1 MSVFCTVLWRTPL
14 RTIDTPSRWGEDR
27 ECMATEHQAA
37 GQSATEGVARF
48 ELAPPRRFM
57 LPAILLLLSEQPGY
71 GYGLVPRLVE
81 FRFGHV
87 DRPAVYR
94 ALAQLERDGLV
105 QVSADARNPGQ
116 ARRVY
121 SVTPLGERVLRVWM
135 GVIREEH
142 AHLGEV
148 VRRYQATATIDAV
161 LSEVEAGW
169 VPEFDLGW
177 SPVSTTS
184 MWRRRLMPLENDGD
198 EVAPHLPESE
208 EGPLGSLGSDPAH
221 AREPEGFEA
230 PSGSGSDRPGGV
242 KSPIMRRFVLDPK
255 RSAVLIDA
263 RSTVGPICFGSKGVT
278 GSLLAAMADG
288 EVSTETPPSG
298 WLTIDM
304 TELSSGNKLYDA
316 ELHRRINSR
325 RYPTAKVELKECT
338 LSAPGWRYR
347 LRGELTFHGIT
358 RRAEG
363 TVQVEAASD
372 DRIVISG
379 EQVFDIRDFALP
391 SPTMLMLRIF
401 PDVRVRLYAE
411 AELSSED
418 E

>member
-1 MSVFCTVLWRTPL
+1 
-14 RTIDTPSRWGEDR
+14 
-27 ECMATEHQAA
+27 MATEHRVVEPT
-37 GQSATEGVARF
+37 ATEGVARF

-94 ALAQLERDGLV
+94 ALSQLERDGLV
-105 QVSADARNPGQ
+105 QVSAHDHQPGQ

-148 VRRYQATATIDAV
+148 IRRYQATSTIDSV
-161 LSEVEAGW
+161 LSEVEGGW
-169 VPEFDLGW
+169 VPELDVAW

-184 MWRRRLMPLENDGD
+184 LWRRRLMPPDNDSDDATSHFADLAG
-198 EVAPHLPESE
+198 
-208 EGPLGSLGSDPAH
+208 GSLGSV
-221 AREPEGFEA
+221 RSN
-230 PSGSGSDRPGGV
+230 PSSGLPGEVGTQPDAGPLRPGNLPENPTMG
-242 KSPIMRRFVLDPK
+242 RFVLDPE

-263 RSTVGPICFGSKGVT
+263 RSTVGPICFGTTGIH
-278 GSLLAAMADG
+278 GSLYAAMGDAG
-288 EVSTETPPSG
+288 VSTEIPPTG

-304 TELSSGNKLYDA
+304 TRLSSGNKLYDA

-325 RYPTAKVELKECT
+325 RFPSAKVELKDCT
-338 LSAPGWRYR
+338 PSAPGWRYR

-358 RRAEG
+358 RRTEG
-363 TVQVEAASD
+363 TVRIESASE

-379 EQVFDIRDFALP
+379 EQAFDIRDFALP

-411 AELSSED
+411 AERSD
-418 E
+418 DD

>member
-1 MSVFCTVLWRTPL
+1 VA
-14 RTIDTPSRWGEDR
+14 IDTSDPQDEDR
-27 ECMATEHQAA
+27 ACMATEQRL
-37 GQSATEGVARF
+37 GEPSATDGVARF

-105 QVSADARNPGQ
+105 QVSAPDHPNGQ
-116 ARRVY
+116 GRRVY

-135 GVIREEH
+135 GVVREEH

-148 VRRYQATATIDAV
+148 IRRYQATATIDSV
-161 LSEVEAGW
+161 LSEVEGGW
-169 VPEFDLGW
+169 VPELDLAW

-184 MWRRRLMPLENDGD
+184 MWRRRLMP
-198 EVAPHLPESE
+198 PESE
-208 EGPLGSLGSDPAH
+208 SDDAASHSADLSGGSP
-221 AREPEGFEA
+221 
-230 PSGSGSDRPGGV
+230 GSDRSNPSSGLPGDFASQPDADLARPEDLPRTPTIG
-242 KSPIMRRFVLDPK
+242 RFVLDPE

-263 RSTVGPICFGSKGVT
+263 RSTVGPICFGTTGVQ
-278 GSLLAAMADG
+278 GALNAAMGDAG
-288 EVSTETPPSG
+288 VNTEVPPSG

-304 TELSSGNKLYDA
+304 TRLSSGNKLYDA

-325 RYPTAKVELKECT
+325 RFPSARVELKECT
-338 LSAPGWRYR
+338 PSAPGRRYR

-358 RRAEG
+358 RRTEG
-363 TVQVEAASD
+363 TVRMESASD

-379 EQVFDIRDFALP
+379 EQAFDIRDFALP

-411 AELSSED
+411 AERSD
-418 E
+418 DD

>member
-1 MSVFCTVLWRTPL
+1 
-14 RTIDTPSRWGEDR
+14 
-27 ECMATEHQAA
+27 MATEQHV
-37 GQSATEGVARF
+37 GGPSATEGVARF

-71 GYGLVPRLVE
+71 GYGLAPRLVE

-105 QVSADARNPGQ
+105 QVSANDHQTGQ

-148 VRRYQATATIDAV
+148 IRRYQATATIDSV
-161 LSEVEAGW
+161 LSEVEGGW
-169 VPEFDLGW
+169 VPDLDLAW

-184 MWRRRLMPLENDGD
+184 LWRRRLMPPDNDSD
-198 EVAPHLPESE
+198 AASHLADLA
-208 EGPLGSLGSDPAH
+208 GGSLGSDRSDSSGAMPGEFGAQSEVGL
-221 AREPEGFEA
+221 ARPDGL
-230 PSGSGSDRPGGV
+230 PRTPTMG
-242 KSPIMRRFVLDPK
+242 RFVLDPE

-263 RSTVGPICFGSKGVT
+263 RSTVGPICFGTTGVH
-278 GSLLAAMADG
+278 GSLYAAMGDAG
-288 EVSTETPPSG
+288 VSTEIPPTG

-304 TELSSGNKLYDA
+304 TGLRSGNKLYDA

-325 RYPTAKVELKECT
+325 RFPSAKVELKECT
-338 LSAPGWRYR
+338 PSAPGWRYR

-358 RRAEG
+358 RRTEG
-363 TVQVEAASD
+363 TVRIESASD

-379 EQVFDIRDFALP
+379 EQAFDIRDFALP

-411 AELSSED
+411 AERSD
-418 E
+418 DD

>member
-1 MSVFCTVLWRTPL
+1 
-14 RTIDTPSRWGEDR
+14 
-27 ECMATEHQAA
+27 MATEQRV
-37 GQSATEGVARF
+37 GGPSATEGVARF

-71 GYGLVPRLVE
+71 GYGLAPRLVE

-105 QVSADARNPGQ
+105 QVSANDHQTGQ

-148 VRRYQATATIDAV
+148 IRRYQATATIDSV
-161 LSEVEAGW
+161 LSEVEGGW
-169 VPEFDLGW
+169 VPELDLAW

-184 MWRRRLMPLENDGD
+184 LWRRRLMPPDNDSDAAASHFADLAG
-198 EVAPHLPESE
+198 
-208 EGPLGSLGSDPAH
+208 GSLGSDRSDSSSALPGEFGAQSVAGL
-221 AREPEGFEA
+221 ARPDGL
-230 PSGSGSDRPGGV
+230 PRTPTMG
-242 KSPIMRRFVLDPK
+242 RFVLDPE

-263 RSTVGPICFGSKGVT
+263 RSTVGPICFGTTGVH
-278 GSLLAAMADG
+278 GSLYAAIGDAG
-288 EVSTETPPSG
+288 VSTEIPPTG

-304 TELSSGNKLYDA
+304 TRLSSGNKLYDA

-325 RYPTAKVELKECT
+325 RFPSAKVELKECT
-338 LSAPGWRYR
+338 PSAPGWRYR

-358 RRAEG
+358 RRTEG
-363 TVQVEAASD
+363 TVRIESASD

-379 EQVFDIRDFALP
+379 EQAFDIRDFALP

-411 AELSSED
+411 AERSD
-418 E
+418 DD

>member
-1 MSVFCTVLWRTPL
+1 
-14 RTIDTPSRWGEDR
+14 
-27 ECMATEHQAA
+27 MATEQHV
-37 GQSATEGVARF
+37 GGPSATEGVARF

-71 GYGLVPRLVE
+71 GYGLAPRLVE

-105 QVSADARNPGQ
+105 QVSANDHQTGQ

-148 VRRYQATATIDAV
+148 IRRYQATATIDSV
-161 LSEVEAGW
+161 LSEVEGGW
-169 VPEFDLGW
+169 VPDLDLAW

-184 MWRRRLMPLENDGD
+184 LWRRRLMPPDNDSD
-198 EVAPHLPESE
+198 AASHLADLA
-208 EGPLGSLGSDPAH
+208 GGSLGSDRSDSSSAVPGEFGAQSDVGL
-221 AREPEGFEA
+221 ARPDGL
-230 PSGSGSDRPGGV
+230 PRTPTMG
-242 KSPIMRRFVLDPK
+242 RFVLDPE

-263 RSTVGPICFGSKGVT
+263 RSTVGPICFGTTGVH
-278 GSLLAAMADG
+278 GSLYAAMGDAG
-288 EVSTETPPSG
+288 VSTEIPPTG

-304 TELSSGNKLYDA
+304 TRLRSGNKLYDA

-325 RYPTAKVELKECT
+325 RFPSAKVELKECT
-338 LSAPGWRYR
+338 PSAPGWRYR

-358 RRAEG
+358 RRTEG
-363 TVQVEAASD
+363 TVRIESASD

-379 EQVFDIRDFALP
+379 EQAFDIRDFALP

-411 AELSSED
+411 AERSD
-418 E
+418 DD

>member
-1 MSVFCTVLWRTPL
+1 
-14 RTIDTPSRWGEDR
+14 
-27 ECMATEHQAA
+27 MATEQQAGRA
-37 GQSATEGVARF
+37 SASEGVARF

-71 GYGLVPRLVE
+71 GYGLVPRLAE

-105 QVSADARNPGQ
+105 QVSADDRHPGQ

-148 VRRYQATATIDAV
+148 IRRYQSTATIDAV
-161 LSEVEAGW
+161 LSEVEGGSA
-169 VPEFDLGW
+169 PELDLGW

-184 MWRRRLMPLENDGD
+184 VWRRRLMPLEHDGD
-198 EVAPHLPESE
+198 EVTSHLRESQEDPESLVS
-208 EGPLGSLGSDPAH
+208 GRSQAH
-221 AREPEGFEA
+221 E
-230 PSGSGSDRPGGV
+230 PGGLASG
-242 KSPIMRRFVLDPK
+242 SPIMQRFILDPK

-263 RSTVGPICFGSKGVT
+263 RSTVGPICFGSTGVT
-278 GSLLAAMADG
+278 GSLYAALGDG
-288 EVSTETPPSG
+288 GVSTETPPSG
-298 WLTIDM
+298 WLSIDM
-304 TELSSGNKLYDA
+304 TGLSSGNKLYDA

-325 RYPTAKVELKECT
+325 RYPSAKVELKECT
-338 LSAPGWRYR
+338 PSAPGWRYR

-358 RRAEG
+358 RRTEG
-363 TVQVEAASD
+363 TVQLEAASD
-372 DRIVISG
+372 NRIVISG

-411 AELSSED
+411 AELSED
-418 E
+418 D

>member
-1 MSVFCTVLWRTPL
+1 
-14 RTIDTPSRWGEDR
+14 
-27 ECMATEHQAA
+27 MATEQR
-37 GQSATEGVARF
+37 GGGPSATEGAARF

-94 ALAQLERDGLV
+94 ALSQLERDGLV
-105 QVSADARNPGQ
+105 QVSEDGHQPGQ

-142 AHLGEV
+142 VHLGEV
-148 VRRYQATATIDAV
+148 IRRYQATATIDAV
-161 LSEVEAGW
+161 LSEVEGGW
-169 VPEFDLGW
+169 APELETGW

-184 MWRRRLMPLENDGD
+184 MWRRRLMPLDNEGD
-198 EVAPHLPESE
+198 DVTAPAEGEEPVGSGTAPESGE
-208 EGPLGSLGSDPAH
+208 LESPPVSSRLHGDTGSPVMS
-221 AREPEGFEA
+221 
-230 PSGSGSDRPGGV
+230 
-242 KSPIMRRFVLDPK
+242 RFVLDPE

-263 RSTVGPICFGSKGVT
+263 RSTVGPICFGSTGVT
-278 GSLLAAMADG
+278 GSLYAAMGDDG
-288 EVSTETPPSG
+288 VSAEIPPSG
-298 WLTIDM
+298 GLTIDM
-304 TELSSGNKLYDA
+304 TGLSSGNKLYDA

-325 RYPTAKVELKECT
+325 RFPTAKVELKECT
-338 LSAPGWRYR
+338 PSAPGWRYL
-347 LRGELTFHGIT
+347 LRGELTFHGTT
-358 RRAEG
+358 RRTEG
-363 TVQVEAASD
+363 TVRVEAASD

-411 AELSSED
+411 AERAED
-418 E
+418 DSADSG

>member
-1 MSVFCTVLWRTPL
+1 
-14 RTIDTPSRWGEDR
+14 
-27 ECMATEHQAA
+27 MATEQRV
-37 GQSATEGVARF
+37 GGPSATEGVARF
-48 ELAPPRRFM
+48 ELAPPRRFT

-105 QVSADARNPGQ
+105 QVSATDHQPGQ
-116 ARRVY
+116 SRRIY
-121 SVTPLGERVLRVWM
+121 SVTPLGERVLRAWM

-142 AHLGEV
+142 AHLAEV
-148 VRRYQATATIDAV
+148 IRRYQATATIDSV
-161 LSEVEAGW
+161 LSEVEGGW
-169 VPEFDLGW
+169 VPELDLAW

-184 MWRRRLMPLENDGD
+184 MWRRRLMPPDNESDDASLFADLAGGSMDSDRSDSSDGLSG
-198 EVAPHLPESE
+198 E
-208 EGPLGSLGSDPAH
+208 LGSPSDSGPAPPDG
-221 AREPEGFEA
+221 RSENPTMG
-230 PSGSGSDRPGGV
+230 
-242 KSPIMRRFVLDPK
+242 RFVLDPE

-263 RSTVGPICFGSKGVT
+263 RSTVGPICFGTTGVH
-278 GSLLAAMADG
+278 GSLHAAMGNAG
-288 EVSTETPPSG
+288 VSTEIPPTG

-304 TELSSGNKLYDA
+304 TRLSSGNKLYDA

-325 RYPTAKVELKECT
+325 RFPTAKVELKECT
-338 LSAPGWRYR
+338 RSAPGWRYR

-358 RRAEG
+358 RRTEG
-363 TVQVEAASD
+363 TVRIESASD

-379 EQVFDIRDFALP
+379 EQAFDIRDFALP

-411 AELSSED
+411 AERSD
-418 E
+418 GDD

>member
-1 MSVFCTVLWRTPL
+1 
-14 RTIDTPSRWGEDR
+14 
-27 ECMATEHQAA
+27 MAMEHQVD
-37 GQSATEGVARF
+37 GPPATEGVARF

-105 QVSADARNPGQ
+105 QVSAAEHQPGQ
-116 ARRVY
+116 GRRVY

-148 VRRYQATATIDAV
+148 IRRYQATATIDSV
-161 LSEVEAGW
+161 LSEVEGGW
-169 VPEFDLGW
+169 VPELDLAW

-184 MWRRRLMPLENDGD
+184 LWHRRLMPPDNDGD
-198 EVAPHLPESE
+198 DAPYQFVDKRTGSQGLTSDRSPGE
-208 EGPLGSLGSDPAH
+208 LGSQLG
-221 AREPEGFEA
+221 G
-230 PSGSGSDRPGGV
+230 GPGPPDILSV
-242 KSPIMRRFVLDPK
+242 SPTTGRFVLDPE

-263 RSTVGPICFGSKGVT
+263 RSTVGPICFGTTGVQ
-278 GSLLAAMADG
+278 GALQAAMG
-288 EVSTETPPSG
+288 EAGVNTEIPPTG

-304 TELSSGNKLYDA
+304 TRLSSGNKLYDA

-325 RYPTAKVELKECT
+325 RFPTAKVELKECT
-338 LSAPGWRYR
+338 PSAPGWRYR

-358 RRAEG
+358 RRTEG
-363 TVQVEAASD
+363 TVRIESASD
-372 DRIVISG
+372 KRIVISG
-379 EQVFDIRDFALP
+379 EQAFDIRDFALP

-411 AELSSED
+411 AERSEED
-418 E
+418 

>member
-1 MSVFCTVLWRTPL
+1 
-14 RTIDTPSRWGEDR
+14 
-27 ECMATEHQAA
+27 MATEQRA
-37 GQSATEGVARF
+37 GGPSATEGVARF

-105 QVSADARNPGQ
+105 QMSAHGHQPGQ

-148 VRRYQATATIDAV
+148 IRRYQATATIDSV
-161 LSEVEAGW
+161 LSEVEGGW
-169 VPEFDLGW
+169 VPELDLAW

-184 MWRRRLMPLENDGD
+184 LWRRRLMPPDNDSDDSTSVFADLAG
-198 EVAPHLPESE
+198 
-208 EGPLGSLGSDPAH
+208 GSLGSDRSDYSSGLRGELGSRSDADL
-221 AREPEGFEA
+221 ARPDV
-230 PSGSGSDRPGGV
+230 PSGSPTMG
-242 KSPIMRRFVLDPK
+242 RFVLDPE

-263 RSTVGPICFGSKGVT
+263 RSTVGPICFGTTGLQ
-278 GSLLAAMADG
+278 GSLYAALGDAG
-288 EVSTETPPSG
+288 VSSETPPTG

-304 TELSSGNKLYDA
+304 TRLSSGNKLYDA
-316 ELHRRINSR
+316 ELHRRISSR
-325 RYPTAKVELKECT
+325 RFPSAKVELKECT
-338 LSAPGWRYR
+338 PSAPGWRYR

-358 RRAEG
+358 RRTEG
-363 TVQVEAASD
+363 TVRIESASA

-379 EQVFDIRDFALP
+379 EQAFDIRDFALP

-411 AELSSED
+411 AERSD
-418 E
+418 DDA

>member
-1 MSVFCTVLWRTPL
+1 
-14 RTIDTPSRWGEDR
+14 
-27 ECMATEHQAA
+27 MATEQRA
-37 GQSATEGVARF
+37 GRASASEGVARF

-71 GYGLVPRLVE
+71 GYGLVPRLAE
-81 FRFGHV
+81 FRFGRV

-105 QVSADARNPGQ
+105 QVSADDRHPGQ

-148 VRRYQATATIDAV
+148 IRRYQATATIDAV
-161 LSEVEAGW
+161 LSEVEGGSA
-169 VPEFDLGW
+169 PQLDLGW

-184 MWRRRLMPLENDGD
+184 AWRRRMMPLEHDR
-198 EVAPHLPESE
+198 EVGTPHMGESQEDPE
-208 EGPLGSLGSDPAH
+208 PLGSGHPYTQE
-221 AREPEGFEA
+221 R
-230 PSGSGSDRPGGV
+230 GGTAGT
-242 KSPIMRRFVLDPK
+242 SPIMQRFVLDPN

-263 RSTVGPICFGSKGVT
+263 RSTVGPICFGSTGVT
-278 GSLLAAMADG
+278 GVLHAAMDDG
-288 EVSTETPPSG
+288 GMSTEASPSG

-304 TELSSGNKLYDA
+304 TGLRSGNKLYDA

-325 RYPTAKVELKECT
+325 RYPTARVELKECMP
-338 LSAPGWRYR
+338 SAPGWRYR
-347 LRGELTFHGIT
+347 LLGQLTFHGIT
-358 RRAEG
+358 RRTEG
-363 TVQVEAASD
+363 TVQLEAASD

-411 AELSSED
+411 AERSED
-418 E
+418 D

>member
-1 MSVFCTVLWRTPL
+1 
-14 RTIDTPSRWGEDR
+14 
-27 ECMATEHQAA
+27 MATEHRV
-37 GQSATEGVARF
+37 GGPSATDGVARF
-48 ELAPPRRFM
+48 GLAPPRRFM

-105 QVSADARNPGQ
+105 QVSENDHQPGQ

-148 VRRYQATATIDAV
+148 IRRYQATATIDSV
-161 LSEVEAGW
+161 LSEVEGGW
-169 VPEFDLGW
+169 VPELDMAW

-184 MWRRRLMPLENDGD
+184 LWRRRLISPDNDSD
-198 EVAPHLPESE
+198 DAAPTVPDIAGGSEDSERSSSSRGLPGEF
-208 EGPLGSLGSDPAH
+208 GPQQDAGLTRLDD
-221 AREPEGFEA
+221 
-230 PSGSGSDRPGGV
+230 PSGTPTMG
-242 KSPIMRRFVLDPK
+242 RFVLDPE

-263 RSTVGPICFGSKGVT
+263 RSTVGPICFGTTGVQ
-278 GSLLAAMADG
+278 GSLYAAMGYAGVD
-288 EVSTETPPSG
+288 TDIPPTG

-304 TELSSGNKLYDA
+304 TRLSSGNKLYDA

-325 RYPTAKVELKECT
+325 RFPTAKVELKECMP
-338 LSAPGWRYR
+338 SAPGWRYR

-358 RRAEG
+358 RRTEG
-363 TVQVEAASD
+363 TVQIESASD

-379 EQVFDIRDFALP
+379 EQAFDIRDFALP

-411 AELSSED
+411 AERSD
-418 E
+418 DD

>member
-1 MSVFCTVLWRTPL
+1 
-14 RTIDTPSRWGEDR
+14 
-27 ECMATEHQAA
+27 MAIEHRV
-37 GQSATEGVARF
+37 GGPSATEGVARF

-105 QVSADARNPGQ
+105 QVSAHEHQPGQ
-116 ARRVY
+116 GRRVY

-135 GVIREEH
+135 GVVREEH

-148 VRRYQATATIDAV
+148 IRRYQATATIDSV
-161 LSEVEAGW
+161 LSEVEGGW
-169 VPEFDLGW
+169 VPELDLAW

-184 MWRRRLMPLENDGD
+184 LWHRRLMPLDNDAD
-198 EVAPHLPESE
+198 
-208 EGPLGSLGSDPAH
+208 DAH
-221 AREPEGFEA
+221 SQFVDTAGA
-230 PSGSGSDRPGGV
+230 SQGLASDRSPGEVGSQLNGGRERPDGISV
-242 KSPIMRRFVLDPK
+242 SLTTGRFVLDPE

-263 RSTVGPICFGSKGVT
+263 RSTVGPICFGTTGVQ
-278 GSLLAAMADG
+278 GALQAAMG
-288 EVSTETPPSG
+288 EAGVNTEIPPTG

-304 TELSSGNKLYDA
+304 TRLSSGNKLYDA

-325 RYPTAKVELKECT
+325 RFPTAKVELKECT
-338 LSAPGWRYR
+338 PSAPGWRYR

-358 RRAEG
+358 RRTEG
-363 TVQVEAASD
+363 TVRMESASD

-379 EQVFDIRDFALP
+379 EQAFDIRDFALP

-411 AELSSED
+411 AERSD
-418 E
+418 DD

>member
-1 MSVFCTVLWRTPL
+1 
-14 RTIDTPSRWGEDR
+14 
-27 ECMATEHQAA
+27 MATEQHV
-37 GQSATEGVARF
+37 GGPSATEGVARF

-71 GYGLVPRLVE
+71 GYGLAPRLVE

-105 QVSADARNPGQ
+105 QVSAHDHQTGQ

-148 VRRYQATATIDAV
+148 IRRYQATATIDSV
-161 LSEVEAGW
+161 LSEVEGGW
-169 VPEFDLGW
+169 VPDLDLAW

-184 MWRRRLMPLENDGD
+184 LWRRRLMPPDNDSD
-198 EVAPHLPESE
+198 AAAHLADLA
-208 EGPLGSLGSDPAH
+208 GGSLGSDRSDSSSAVPGEFGAQSDVGL
-221 AREPEGFEA
+221 ARPDGL
-230 PSGSGSDRPGGV
+230 PRTPTMG
-242 KSPIMRRFVLDPK
+242 RFVLDPE

-263 RSTVGPICFGSKGVT
+263 RSTVGPICFGTTGVH
-278 GSLLAAMADG
+278 GSLYAAMGDAG
-288 EVSTETPPSG
+288 VSTEIPPTG

-304 TELSSGNKLYDA
+304 TRLRSGNKLYDA

-325 RYPTAKVELKECT
+325 RFPSAKVELKECT
-338 LSAPGWRYR
+338 PSAPGWRYR

-358 RRAEG
+358 RRTEG
-363 TVQVEAASD
+363 TVRIESASD

-379 EQVFDIRDFALP
+379 EQAFDIRDFALP

-411 AELSSED
+411 AERSD
-418 E
+418 DD

>member
-1 MSVFCTVLWRTPL
+1 
-14 RTIDTPSRWGEDR
+14 
-27 ECMATEHQAA
+27 MATEQRV
-37 GQSATEGVARF
+37 GGLSATEGVARF

-71 GYGLVPRLVE
+71 GYGLAPRLVE

-105 QVSADARNPGQ
+105 QVSANDHQTGQ

-148 VRRYQATATIDAV
+148 IRRYQATATIDSV
-161 LSEVEAGW
+161 LSEVEGGW
-169 VPEFDLGW
+169 VPDLDLAW

-184 MWRRRLMPLENDGD
+184 LWRRRLMPPDNDSD
-198 EVAPHLPESE
+198 AASHLADLAGES
-208 EGPLGSLGSDPAH
+208 LD
-221 AREPEGFEA
+221 
-230 PSGSGSDRPGGV
+230 SDRSVSSSALPGEFGAQ
-242 KSPIMRRFVLDPK
+242 SDAGLARPDGLPRTPTMGRFVLDPE

-263 RSTVGPICFGSKGVT
+263 RSTVGPICFGTTGVH
-278 GSLLAAMADG
+278 GSLYAAMGDAG
-288 EVSTETPPSG
+288 VSTEIPPTG

-304 TELSSGNKLYDA
+304 TRLSSGNKLYDA

-325 RYPTAKVELKECT
+325 RFPSAKVDLKECT
-338 LSAPGWRYR
+338 PSAPGWRYR

-358 RRAEG
+358 RRTEG
-363 TVQVEAASD
+363 TVRIESASD

-379 EQVFDIRDFALP
+379 EQAFDIRDFALP

-401 PDVRVRLYAE
+401 PDVRVRLYGE
-411 AELSSED
+411 AERSD
-418 E
+418 DD

>member
-1 MSVFCTVLWRTPL
+1 
-14 RTIDTPSRWGEDR
+14 
-27 ECMATEHQAA
+27 MATEHRA
-37 GQSATEGVARF
+37 GEPSATEGVARF

-71 GYGLVPRLVE
+71 GYGLVPRLAE

-94 ALAQLERDGLV
+94 ALAQLERDGLL
-105 QVSADARNPGQ
+105 QVSADARQPGQ
-116 ARRVY
+116 SRRVY
-121 SVTPLGERVLRVWM
+121 SLTALGERVLRVWM

-142 AHLGEV
+142 AHLGDV
-148 VRRYQATATIDAV
+148 IRRYQATATIDAV
-161 LSEVEAGW
+161 LSEVEGGW
-169 VPEFDLGW
+169 MPELDLGW

-184 MWRRRLMPLENDGD
+184 MWRRRLLPLENDGD
-198 EVAPHLPESE
+198 DVTSHLAESDE
-208 EGPLGSLGSDPAH
+208 DPLVQLGSGPSH
-221 AREPEGFEA
+221 EREPGGFA
-230 PSGSGSDRPGGV
+230 SPSQSGSGRPGGD
-242 KSPIMRRFVLDPK
+242 STNPTMRRFVLDPK

-263 RSTVGPICFGSKGVT
+263 RSTVGPICFGSTGVT
-278 GSLLAAMADG
+278 GSLHAVMGDG
-288 EVSTETPPSG
+288 GLSTETAPSG
-298 WLTIDM
+298 WLSIDM
-304 TELSSGNKLYDA
+304 TGLSSGNKLYDA

-325 RYPTAKVELKECT
+325 RYPTAKVELKDCT
-338 LSAPGWRYR
+338 PSAPGWRYR

-363 TVQVEAASD
+363 TVRVEAASD

-411 AELSSED
+411 AELSED

>member
-1 MSVFCTVLWRTPL
+1 
-14 RTIDTPSRWGEDR
+14 
-27 ECMATEHQAA
+27 MAMEHRV
-37 GQSATEGVARF
+37 GGPSATEGVARF

-105 QVSADARNPGQ
+105 QVSAHEHQPGQ
-116 ARRVY
+116 GRRVY

-148 VRRYQATATIDAV
+148 IRRYQATATIDSV
-161 LSEVEAGW
+161 LSEVEGGW
-169 VPEFDLGW
+169 VPELDLAW

-184 MWRRRLMPLENDGD
+184 LWHRRLMPLDNDAD
-198 EVAPHLPESE
+198 
-208 EGPLGSLGSDPAH
+208 DAH
-221 AREPEGFEA
+221 SQFVDTAGA
-230 PSGSGSDRPGGV
+230 SQGLASDRSPGDVGSQLNGCPERPDGLSV
-242 KSPIMRRFVLDPK
+242 SLTTGRFVLDPE

-263 RSTVGPICFGSKGVT
+263 RSTVGPICFGTTGVQ
-278 GSLLAAMADG
+278 GALQAAMG
-288 EVSTETPPSG
+288 EAGVNTEIPPTG

-304 TELSSGNKLYDA
+304 TRLSSGNKLYDA

-325 RYPTAKVELKECT
+325 RFPTAKIELKECT
-338 LSAPGWRYR
+338 PSAPGWRYR

-358 RRAEG
+358 RRTEG
-363 TVQVEAASD
+363 TVRMESASD

-379 EQVFDIRDFALP
+379 EQAFDIRDFALP

-411 AELSSED
+411 AERSD
-418 E
+418 DD

>member
-1 MSVFCTVLWRTPL
+1 
-14 RTIDTPSRWGEDR
+14 
-27 ECMATEHQAA
+27 MATEQHV
-37 GQSATEGVARF
+37 GGPSATEGVARF

-71 GYGLVPRLVE
+71 GYGLAPRLVE

-105 QVSADARNPGQ
+105 QVSANDHQTGQ

-148 VRRYQATATIDAV
+148 IRRYQATATIDSV
-161 LSEVEAGW
+161 LSEVEGGW
-169 VPEFDLGW
+169 VPDLDLAW

-184 MWRRRLMPLENDGD
+184 LWRRRLMPPDNDSD
-198 EVAPHLPESE
+198 AASHLADLA
-208 EGPLGSLGSDPAH
+208 GGSLGSDRSDSSGAMPGEFGAQSEVGL
-221 AREPEGFEA
+221 ARPDGL
-230 PSGSGSDRPGGV
+230 PRTPTMG
-242 KSPIMRRFVLDPK
+242 RFVLDPE

-263 RSTVGPICFGSKGVT
+263 RSTVGPICFGTTGVH
-278 GSLLAAMADG
+278 GSLYAAMGDAG
-288 EVSTETPPSG
+288 VRTEIPPTG

-304 TELSSGNKLYDA
+304 TGLRSGNKLYDA

-325 RYPTAKVELKECT
+325 RFPSAKVELKECT
-338 LSAPGWRYR
+338 PSAPGWRYR

-358 RRAEG
+358 RRTEG
-363 TVQVEAASD
+363 TVRIESASD

-379 EQVFDIRDFALP
+379 EQAFDIRDFALP

-411 AELSSED
+411 AERSD
-418 E
+418 DD

>member
-1 MSVFCTVLWRTPL
+1 
-14 RTIDTPSRWGEDR
+14 
-27 ECMATEHQAA
+27 MATEQHV
-37 GQSATEGVARF
+37 GGPSATEGVARF

-71 GYGLVPRLVE
+71 GYGLAPRLVE

-105 QVSADARNPGQ
+105 QVSANDHQTGQ

-148 VRRYQATATIDAV
+148 IRRYQATATIDSV
-161 LSEVEAGW
+161 LSEVEGGW
-169 VPEFDLGW
+169 VPDLDLAW

-184 MWRRRLMPLENDGD
+184 LWRRRLMPPDNDSD
-198 EVAPHLPESE
+198 AASHLADLA
-208 EGPLGSLGSDPAH
+208 GGSLGSD
-221 AREPEGFEA
+221 RSDS
-230 PSGSGSDRPGGV
+230 SGAMPGEFGAQSEVGLVRPDGLPRTPTMG
-242 KSPIMRRFVLDPK
+242 RFVLDPE

-263 RSTVGPICFGSKGVT
+263 RSTVGPICFGTTGVH
-278 GSLLAAMADG
+278 GSLYAAMGDAG
-288 EVSTETPPSG
+288 VSTEIPPTG

-304 TELSSGNKLYDA
+304 TGLRSGNKLYDA

-325 RYPTAKVELKECT
+325 RFPSAKVELKECT
-338 LSAPGWRYR
+338 PSAPGWRYR

-358 RRAEG
+358 RRTEG
-363 TVQVEAASD
+363 TVRIESASD

-379 EQVFDIRDFALP
+379 EQAFDIRDFALP

-411 AELSSED
+411 AERSD
-418 E
+418 DD